1 MEQHKV
7 QEVSMADGFE
17 HIQSVL
23 SGVPSE
29 NESQTVVKSSPI
41 PVVRIETPP
50 LTEEYLEKD
59 LKHDYE
65 TVRKNLRELVES
77 GKNALDGVLAVAQE
91 GDSPRAYEVVAQM
104 IKTLSETNRDL
115 LDMHN
120 KMKGIRK
127 TENNTTNNT
136 TTNAIYVGSTRDL
149 QDIINSARSS
159 KKAFIEAQ
167 VEDAP

>member
-1 MEQHKV
+1 
-7 QEVSMADGFE
+7 MADGFE
-17 HIQSVL
+17 HIESVL
-23 SGVPSE
+23 SGVSSE
-29 NESQTVVKSSPI
+29 NESLPVVKSSPI

-65 TVRKNLRELVES
+65 TARKNLRELVEA
-77 GKNALDGVLAVAQE
+77 GKNALDGVIAVAQE

-115 LDMHN
+115 LDIHD
-120 KMKGIRK
+120 KIKGIRK
-127 TENNTTNNT
+127 TENSTTNNHT
-136 TTNAIYVGSTRDL
+136 TNNAIYVGSTRDL

-159 KKAFIEAQ
+159 TKAFIDAK
-167 VEDAP
+167 VENETP